1 MERSV
6 YSINS
11 VLTWLFASEAS
22 FSGAGNA
29 VVADFG
35 RNFWTTVEESADFR
49 VFEEGEVGAELFR
62 LAKLQAITWSGLNR
76 RPIKGRA
83 QKGHLLPL
91 DCFSGGYRETEK
103 ALSLHQT
110 TRIEGRDPIR

>member
-35 RNFWTTVEESADFR
+35 RNLWATVEECADLR
-49 VFEEGEVGAELFR
+49 AFEEGEVGAELFR
-62 LAKLQAITWSGLNR
+62 LAKLQAITWSGSNG

-83 QKGHLLPL
+83 Q
-91 DCFSGGYRETEK
+91 
-103 ALSLHQT
+103 
-110 TRIEGRDPIR
+110 